1 MTVGPGASV
10 IAPGKTESLHMH
22 RLSWSLRIGLVASS
36 VLFSIGLLDF
46 LARHP
51 GEDSASAL
59 ASNPISGYL
68 TFGGLV
74 QGLATG
80 HAQVLLVLGIL
91 GLVATT
97 LFRVAFAGAY
107 FYTRREGPSTI
118 LSGVVTALL
127 LFGLLFLGPMLR

>member
-1 MTVGPGASV
+1 MIVDPGTSV
-10 IAPGKTESLHMH
+10 IARGKTESQQMQ
-22 RLSWSLRIGLVASS
+22 RLSWSLRIGLVTSA

-51 GEDSASAL
+51 GEDAASAL

-68 TFGGLV
+68 TLSGLA

-97 LFRVAFAGAY
+97 VFRVAFAGAY

-118 LSGVVTALL
+118 LSGCVTALL
-127 LFGLLFLGPMLR
+127 LFGILFLGPMLR